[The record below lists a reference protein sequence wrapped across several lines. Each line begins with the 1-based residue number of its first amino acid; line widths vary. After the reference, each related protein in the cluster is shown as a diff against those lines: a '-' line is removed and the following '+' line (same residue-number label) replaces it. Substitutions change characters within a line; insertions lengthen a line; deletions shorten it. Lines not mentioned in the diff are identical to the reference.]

1 MPAADGDGGAAP
13 AAPAPIVSAIACKLP
28 TFWSSNPKQWFRTA
42 ESNFHVSG
50 ISSEVTRYHHVIKSL
65 TSDVV
70 SELEDVLDDQST
82 ADNYTA
88 LKAII
93 LERFTSTTE
102 EKLRRLVS
110 QEAMGDRT
118 PSQFLRHLQSLSDK
132 NAQDK
137 LLRTLWV
144 DKLPPQLQTVVAQH
158 PELAIADVAKIADSV
173 HGVLK
178 MQPPLCATTSAP
190 STDAN
195 STSDPALQ
203 EVLRRLEVLE
213 VRSRAPERYRGDDQQ
228 QSGRRSNS
236 RSQTRERVDSHPTCW
251 YHRTHGEKAKR
262 CKKPC
267 DYHKTSAAA
276 SPAFN
281 LN

>member
-1 MPAADGDGGAAP
+1 MPAADGDGAAAP
-13 AAPAPIVSAIACKLP
+13 AAPAPLVNAIACKLP

-50 ISSEVTRYHHVIKSL
+50 ITSEVTKYHHVIKSL

-158 PELAIADVAKIADSV
+158 PDLAIADVAKIADSV

-178 MQPPLCATTSAP
+178 TQPPMCAATSAP
-190 STDAN
+190 SSITN

-213 VRSRAPERYRGDDQQ
+213 VRSRAPDRNRG
-228 QSGRRSNS
+228 GEKRRSRS
-236 RSQTRERVDSHPTCW
+236 RSQTRERMDSHPTCW
-251 YHRTHGEKAKR
+251 YHRTYGDKAQHCR
-262 CKKPC
+262 KPC

-276 SPAFN
+276 APLSN

>member
-13 AAPAPIVSAIACKLP
+13 AAPAPAINAIACKLP

-50 ISSEVTRYHHVIKSL
+50 ITSEVTRYHHVIKSL

-137 LLRTLWV
+137 LLRTLWL

-158 PELAIADVAKIADSV
+158 PDLAIADVAKIADSV

-178 MQPPLCATTSAP
+178 MQPPMCAATSAP
-190 STDAN
+190 ATAAT
-195 STSDPALQ
+195 STSDSALQ

-213 VRSRAPERYRGDDQQ
+213 VRSRAPERNRG
-228 QSGRRSNS
+228 GETRRSNS
-236 RSQTRERVDSHPTCW
+236 RSQTRERMDSHPTCW
-251 YHRTHGEKAKR
+251 YHRTHGDKAKH

-276 SPAFN
+276 APLLN

>member
-1 MPAADGDGGAAP
+1 VLQPPLAPPAVAA
-13 AAPAPIVSAIACKLP
+13 VACKLP
-28 TFWSSNPKQWFRTA
+28 TFWAANPKQWFRTA
-42 ESNFHVSG
+42 ESNFAVSG
-50 ISSEVTRYHHVIKSL
+50 ITSEQTRYHHVIKSL
-65 TSDVV
+65 TSDIVAD
-70 SELEDVLDDQST
+70 LEDVLDDPVT
-82 ADNYTA
+82 ANNYTA
-88 LKAII
+88 LKDVI

-110 QEAMGDRT
+110 QESMGDRT
-118 PSQFLRHLQSLSDK
+118 PSQFLRHLQSLGEN

-158 PELAIADVAKIADSV
+158 PNLAIADVAKIADSV

-178 MQPPLCATTSAP
+178 MQPPLCAATSAP
-190 STDAN
+190 SADAY

-213 VRSRAPERYRGDDQQ
+213 VRSRAPERYRGDDNRQRR
-228 QSGRRSNS
+228 RRSHS
-236 RSQTRERVDSHPTCW
+236 RSQARERVDSHPTCW
-251 YHRTHGEKAKR
+251 YHRTHGDRAKR
-262 CKKPC
+262 CTKPC

-276 SPAFN
+276 APSSR

>member
-1 MPAADGDGGAAP
+1 VQIGYLLVCEPKAMVSYCREQFSRIWHYFRGD
-13 AAPAPIVSAIACKLP
+13 S
-28 TFWSSNPKQWFRTA
+28 
-42 ESNFHVSG
+42 
-50 ISSEVTRYHHVIKSL
+50 ISPCDYKSL

-118 PSQFLRHLQSLSDK
+118 PSQFLRHLQCLSDK

-137 LLRTLWV
+137 LLRTLRV

-158 PELAIADVAKIADSV
+158 PDLAIADVAKIADSV

-178 MQPPLCATTSAP
+178 TQPPMCAATSRVNFKQGNNSKDFFNEFNCTFL
-190 STDAN
+190 STKGLLN
-195 STSDPALQ
+195 M
-203 EVLRRLEVLE
+203 LRILSLIIRLIEI
-213 VRSRAPERYRGDDQQ
+213 D
-228 QSGRRSNS
+228 
-236 RSQTRERVDSHPTCW
+236 
-251 YHRTHGEKAKR
+251 
-262 CKKPC
+262 
-267 DYHKTSAAA
+267 
-276 SPAFN
+276 
-281 LN
+281 LNI